1 MGKRLE
7 TNDVCK
13 RKTKEVELNKERS
26 KDLSGEQGTGERDGI
41 GLSVVEGLLEWYI
54 QADELG

>member
-1 MGKRLE
+1 M
-7 TNDVCK
+7 
-13 RKTKEVELNKERS
+13 NKERS